1 MAYRAGV
8 AKRVSS
14 VANERPNTI
23 VAAMPPNTMSNSS
36 GMLPNTVVAAAMSTG
51 RVRETVASTIAVD
64 GGTPARL
71 CRLTS
76 SSNTMMFFYYHTQQ
90 SEPSGNTEETELE
103 TRDEHADNYAY
114 D

>member
-23 VAAMPPNTMSNSS
+23 VAAIPPNTMSNSS

-76 SSNTMMFFYYHTQQ
+76 SSNTMMFLLSYPAIRAIRQYRRNRI
-90 SEPSGNTEETELE
+90 GNP
-103 TRDEHADNYAY
+103 
-114 D
+114 